1 MERPWWGEE
10 GAAGDGGVDPDVRGR
25 AFAYY
30 IAHRLPQLETLD
42 GQELTRSLR
51 LKAARAFPV
60 LEVSRECIL
69 SWILRLAY

>member
-1 MERPWWGEE
+1 MQRPWWGKE
-10 GAAGDGGVDPDVRGR
+10 GTAADGGIDPDVRAR

-51 LKAARAFPV
+51 LKAARAFPM
-60 LEVSRECIL
+60 LEVSCECVL
-69 SWILRLAY
+69 SWILGLAY